1 LRAVAAGGD
10 VSYSTNSKNYNG
22 NYSAQ
27 RQELVEQWTAYS
39 VLSRAFVD
47 QCTREVY
54 TRFVAACL
62 AGGVIKPV
70 KGVTFAQLSHAIYMP
85 PVMPWIDPIKE
96 VTGWQMQEDRCY
108 ISGAE
113 IVQRQGRNPADVIR
127 GQAQWQAD
135 LTGAGI
141 KTQTAPTNTAD
152 ALALSEKTA

>member
-1 LRAVAAGGD
+1 M
-10 VSYSTNSKNYNG
+10 
-22 NYSAQ
+22 
-27 RQELVEQWTAYS
+27 EAYS

-62 AGGVIKPV
+62 AGGLIKPV

-108 ISGAE
+108 ISGSE

-127 GQAQWQAD
+127 SQRQWQTDLAAAD
-135 LTGAGI
+135 I

-152 ALALSEKTA
+152 ALAISEKNA